1 MRPVH
6 VAVESRERVAQT
18 RGAPEDVRTPRDEP
32 MPRDRAEL
40 CRYLSSRRRLTWRPA
55 TGARRCEGSFSYI
68 LLCHS
73 CMAILTL
80 PACREIDS
88 RVVSGVRRKSEVRR
102 MTLLRCKRRH
112 TRSHGH
118 KDTEKNTHSV
128 SVACPKSLRRRHNE
142 MTVLGY
148 FPTPKVNT

>member
-55 TGARRCEGSFSYI
+55 TGPRRCEGSFSYI

-80 PACREIDS
+80 PACRES
-88 RVVSGVRRKSEVRR
+88 
-102 MTLLRCKRRH
+102 TLECCTWLLPDAEGEHRAGPVGLTGPQDR
-112 TRSHGH
+112 G
-118 KDTEKNTHSV
+118 
-128 SVACPKSLRRRHNE
+128 
-142 MTVLGY
+142 G
-148 FPTPKVNT
+148 

>member
-55 TGARRCEGSFSYI
+55 TGSRRCEGSFSYI

-80 PACREIDS
+80 PACREIDA
-88 RVVSGVRRKSEVRR
+88 RVVCGCR
-102 MTLLRCKRRH
+102 
-112 TRSHGH
+112 
-118 KDTEKNTHSV
+118 
-128 SVACPKSLRRRHNE
+128 ARRRHYE
-142 MTVLGY
+142 MLYLATSRRRR
-148 FPTPKVNT
+148 